1 MTRRLRRNGLR
12 GSPSPVTGSP
22 LQIWGEGNH
31 EIAKMC
37 RNVKILMLLVKVYD
51 DGGDGGD
58 SNDNGQWKS
67 TSSQIIQQEA
77 LKCFMHVIN

>member
-1 MTRRLRRNGLR
+1 MK
-12 GSPSPVTGSP
+12 
-22 LQIWGEGNH
+22 LQKCV
-31 EIAKMC
+31 AM
-37 RNVKILMLLVKVYD
+37 VKILMLLVKVYD

-67 TSSQIIQQEA
+67 TSSQIIQREA

>member
-1 MTRRLRRNGLR
+1 MVWEPVQVQWQAV
-12 GSPSPVTGSP
+12 PSKYGGKAIMK
-22 LQIWGEGNH
+22 LQKCV
-31 EIAKMC
+31 AM
-37 RNVKILMLLVKVYD
+37 VKILMLLVKVYD

>member
-1 MTRRLRRNGLR
+1 MK
-12 GSPSPVTGSP
+12 
-22 LQIWGEGNH
+22 LQKCV
-31 EIAKMC
+31 AM
-37 RNVKILMLLVKVYD
+37 VKILMLLVKVYD